1 MFFSKKGLIDNA
13 QNKYGINPTISPSQ
27 KNLLNKICFLKFIYG
42 KSDNK
47 GTNTKNVFIIKAKP
61 IQIPKSRI

>member
-1 MFFSKKGLIDNA
+1 MS
-13 QNKYGINPTISPSQ
+13 SPSQ
-27 KNLLNKICFLKFIYG
+27 KNLLNNKYFFLYKYG

-47 GTNTKNVFIIKAKP
+47 GTNIRKVFIIKDKP